1 MNDIHFLKPKLKKRS
16 YISETK
22 KKISYH
28 IYDVKIK
35 NYYRITSA
43 SNALKLSVNIDKN
56 DYFTFFNDIDNIA
69 LNNIINKNKKWFDNE
84 LSEEELNTF
93 FKTSICSQNKILDL
107 VLSSSSIIKYN
118 NITIDELDAN
128 LHKLLL
134 KKNCLFS
141 IKVELIG
148 MYIYKDKIQNKWS
161 IKEIEIIDQED
172 NDNLQVSIKE
182 LNDEWNTT
190 LNETII
196 TLNEELERYNKRKN
210 DIETFI
216 SINKDL
222 INTIKMCKNKDNIWE
237 NKISI
242 LKNNIKNI
250 ISF

>member
-1 MNDIHFLKPKLKKRS
+1 MNDIHFAKPKFKKKS

-22 KKISYH
+22 NKISYDL
-28 IYDVKIK
+28 YDVKIK
-35 NYYRITSA
+35 NYYRITSG
-43 SNALKLSVNIDKN
+43 SNALKLSINIDKN
-56 DYFTFFNDIDNIA
+56 DYFTFFNNIDNIA

-84 LSEEELNTF
+84 LSEEDLNTF
-93 FKTSICSQNKILDL
+93 FKSSICSQNKILDV

-118 NITIDELDAN
+118 NNIIDELDVN
-128 LHKLLL
+128 LQKILL
-134 KKNCLFS
+134 KKDCLFS

-196 TLNEELERYNKRKN
+196 ILNEELEGYNKRKN

-216 SINKDL
+216 NINKNL
-222 INTIKMCKNKDNIWE
+222 IDEINMCKNKDNIWE

>member
-1 MNDIHFLKPKLKKRS
+1 MNDIHFLKPKFKKKS

-22 KKISYH
+22 KKIAYDL
-28 IYDVKIK
+28 YDVKIK
-35 NYYRITSA
+35 NYYRITSS
-43 SNALKLSVNIDKN
+43 SNALKLSVNIDEN

-69 LNNIINKNKKWFDNE
+69 LNNIIKKNKKWFDNE

-93 FKTSICSQNKILDL
+93 FKSSICSQNKILDA

-118 NITIDELDAN
+118 NNTIDELDAN
-128 LHKLLL
+128 LQKLLL

-148 MYIYKDKIQNKWS
+148 MYIYKDKIQNKWF
-161 IKEIEIIDQED
+161 IKEIEIIDQVD
-172 NDNLQVSIKE
+172 NDNLHLSIKE

-196 TLNEELERYNKRKN
+196 TLNEELDGYNKRKN

-216 SINKDL
+216 NINKNL
-222 INTIKMCKNKDNIWE
+222 MNEINMCKNKDNIWE